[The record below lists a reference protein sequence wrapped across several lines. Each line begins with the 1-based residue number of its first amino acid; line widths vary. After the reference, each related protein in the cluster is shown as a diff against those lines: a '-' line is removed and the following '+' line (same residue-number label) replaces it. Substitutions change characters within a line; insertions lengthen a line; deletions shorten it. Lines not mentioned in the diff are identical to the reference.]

1 MKNINKSNIMG
12 LIGMDIINIKNEE
25 VGTVV
30 GDFNG
35 KYIVNV
41 DGEEKF
47 YSESTLIRN
56 WKIVEEETE
65 EVMSENN
72 ETEEV
77 INEENIEDENKP
89 NEVIEEET
97 EETSNEEIIT
107 EEINDEDEIVDEIE
121 EVINENNE
129 VIKEE
134 IEEVIDEENT
144 EDENK
149 ANEDEIV
156 EETEETSNEEIIT
169 EEIKDEDE
177 IVDETEEVINEN
189 DEVIE
194 EETEEVIS
202 ETDETEEF
210 VLETENEGIIDNIKE
225 TEGRVKITGHLYG
238 IPVKFDKINQTTVW
252 KTLIKLYDN
261 RKDENDKYSLE
272 DKKYLVRQLKQ
283 LDEKVFAGAFRC
295 LVSKTKQNY
304 IDELLK

>member
-56 WKIVEEETE
+56 WKIVEEEAE
-65 EVMSENN
+65 DVMSENN
-72 ETEEV
+72 EAEEV

-89 NEVIEEET
+89 NEVVEEET

-107 EEINDEDEIVDEIE
+107 EEINDEAEIIEETE
-121 EVINENNE
+121 EVINENDE

-149 ANEDEIV
+149 ANEDEI
-156 EETEETSNEEIIT
+156 I
-169 EEIKDEDE
+169 
-177 IVDETEEVINEN
+177 
-189 DEVIE
+189 

-202 ETDETEEF
+202 ETEETEEF

-238 IPVKFDKINQTTVW
+238 VPVKFDKVNQTTVW
-252 KTLIKLYDN
+252 KTLNRLYDN
-261 RKDENDKYSLE
+261 RKNENDEYSLE

-304 IDELLK
+304 IEELMK

>member
-65 EVMSENN
+65 EV
-72 ETEEV
+72 
-77 INEENIEDENKP
+77 INENDE
-89 NEVIEEET
+89 VVEEET
-97 EETSNEEIIT
+97 E
-107 EEINDEDEIVDEIE
+107 D
-121 EVINENNE
+121 
-129 VIKEE
+129 
-134 IEEVIDEENT
+134 VIDEENT

-149 ANEDEIV
+149 ADEDEIV
-156 EETEETSNEEIIT
+156 EETEEEI
-169 EEIKDEDE
+169 
-177 IVDETEEVINEN
+177 INEN

-194 EETEEVIS
+194 EETEDVIS
-202 ETDETEEF
+202 ETEETEEF

-238 IPVKFDKINQTTVW
+238 VPVKFDKINQTTVW

-261 RKDENDKYSLE
+261 RKDENDKYSLD

-304 IDELLK
+304 IEELMK

>member
-12 LIGMDIINIKNEE
+12 LIGMDVINIKNEE

-30 GDFNG
+30 GDLNG
-35 KYIVNV
+35 KYIINV

-47 YSESTLIRN
+47 YSESTLIKN

-65 EVMSENN
+65 EEVINENDEVIEE

-89 NEVIEEET
+89 NEV
-97 EETSNEEIIT
+97 
-107 EEINDEDEIVDEIE
+107 
-121 EVINENNE
+121 
-129 VIKEE
+129 
-134 IEEVIDEENT
+134 
-144 EDENK
+144 
-149 ANEDEIV
+149 V
-156 EETEETSNEEIIT
+156 EE
-169 EEIKDEDE
+169 
-177 IVDETEEVINEN
+177 
-189 DEVIE
+189 
-194 EETEEVIS
+194 
-202 ETDETEEF
+202 ETEEF

-225 TEGRVKITGHLYG
+225 TEGKVKITGHLYG

-252 KTLIKLYDN
+252 KTLNRLYDN
-261 RKDENDKYSLE
+261 RKNENDEYSLD

-304 IDELLK
+304 IEELLK

>member
-12 LIGMDIINIKNEE
+12 LIGMDVINIKNEE

-30 GDFNG
+30 GDLNG
-35 KYIVNV
+35 KYIINV

-47 YSESTLIRN
+47 YSESTLIKN

-65 EVMSENN
+65 E
-72 ETEEV
+72 
-77 INEENIEDENKP
+77 
-89 NEVIEEET
+89 
-97 EETSNEEIIT
+97 
-107 EEINDEDEIVDEIE
+107 
-121 EVINENNE
+121 EVINENDE
-129 VIKEE
+129 VIE
-134 IEEVIDEENT
+134 
-144 EDENK
+144 
-149 ANEDEIV
+149 

-177 IVDETEEVINEN
+177 IVEETEEEVINEN

-194 EETEEVIS
+194 EETEEEVIN
-202 ETDETEEF
+202 ENDEVIKEETEEF

-261 RKDENDKYSLE
+261 RKDENDKYSLD

-304 IDELLK
+304 IEELLK

>member
-12 LIGMDIINIKNEE
+12 LIGMDVINIKNEE

-65 EVMSENN
+65 ETSEAVLT
-72 ETEEV
+72 TEES
-77 INEENIEDENKP
+77 
-89 NEVIEEET
+89 
-97 EETSNEEIIT
+97 SNEEIVT
-107 EEINDEDEIVDEIE
+107 EEIEDEIVEETEE

-129 VIKEE
+129 VIEE
-134 IEEVIDEENT
+134 ETEDIMDEENT
-144 EDENK
+144 EDK
-149 ANEDEIV
+149 
-156 EETEETSNEEIIT
+156 
-169 EEIKDEDE
+169 
-177 IVDETEEVINEN
+177 N

-194 EETEEVIS
+194 EETEEFI
-202 ETDETEEF
+202 
-210 VLETENEGIIDNIKE
+210 LETENRGIIDNIKE
-225 TEGRVKITGHLYG
+225 TEGKVKITGHLYG
-238 IPVKFDKINQTTVW
+238 VPVKFDKINQTTVW
-252 KTLIKLYDN
+252 KTLNRLYDN
-261 RKDENDKYSLE
+261 RKNENDEYSLE

-283 LDEKVFAGAFRC
+283 LDERVFAGAFRC

-304 IDELLK
+304 IEELMK